1 MKADNCEDRQ
11 KAAEILA
18 CAPLCLL
25 SHNGANRGQSS
36 SLHARC
42 FERSLRAAIGRPPH
56 AVCGRSCEPNVGRA
70 GAQHAVAGAARVC
83 FCRRRFASA
92 PLVLRRKSA
101 HARGVALQQTAAPAG
116 VSVAAHAAH
125 HYVQCRRL
133 GNGDGSVGVGIC
145 NGLSDTREL
154 GGHQHSSAS
163 SGNDTGLYGQY
174 FGLRLEQLSIKL
186 DTEIVRLLLERRPH
200 LCKLDI
206 LGVDGKADPNL
217 SYDEDIDMDD
227 FVAYN
232 DDDNID
238 DDDEEFDDNVGADD
252 SEEAAVAASHTNRY
266 VPDSGIL
273 GQTASER

>member
-1 MKADNCEDRQ
+1 
-11 KAAEILA
+11 
-18 CAPLCLL
+18 
-25 SHNGANRGQSS
+25 
-36 SLHARC
+36 
-42 FERSLRAAIGRPPH
+42 
-56 AVCGRSCEPNVGRA
+56 
-70 GAQHAVAGAARVC
+70 
-83 FCRRRFASA
+83 
-92 PLVLRRKSA
+92 
-101 HARGVALQQTAAPAG
+101 
-116 VSVAAHAAH
+116 
-125 HYVQCRRL
+125 
-133 GNGDGSVGVGIC
+133 
-145 NGLSDTREL
+145 LSDTREL